1 MTAISLALIFVVVLY
16 TLWTRARGRSET
28 KALPPGPKKLLII
41 GNLLEIPSTRPW
53 VMFAKWARDYGSGVI
68 HISAPGTSII
78 VLSSLE
84 AMRDLLEKRGSRY
97 SDRGPMPMMK
107 DLIGWDFSFDDEW
120 RRQRKLLHR
129 DFSLASVQKLRPQL
143 RDAARELIRDLSN
156 DPQAEVMSLMGL
168 FTARTI
174 IRTLY
179 GLEVPHLNHA
189 YIKNAVDA
197 IQAASAAAVPGAFL
211 VVSHFPIESKL
222 ENNNSVIEGYLPDPA
237 VRSWVVPRRGISE
250 ESKALEEVDRSFAGS
265 SFPGSRTPGVRQQN
279 NTAQPCFVQRQLADC
294 KTAEQIQSLK
304 AAAASMYATGADTT
318 ISPLGTFV
326 LAMMEHPDIQ
336 RHAQDQIDR
345 VVGRGRL
352 PDFEDRA
359 RLPYVDAILK
369 ELFRWRP
376 SGPIGIPHY
385 ISVDD
390 EYRGYHIPAGSKVI
404 ANVWGLLQ
412 NEDLFPDPH
421 DFRPERFLVNG
432 VLREDIVVDPAAI
445 IFGFGRRSSET
456 RTDLGRPAD
465 CQSLPHRLC
474 PGQAFALD
482 SLWITIATL
491 LAAMHIEKP
500 RDESGNIVEP
510 SHEYF
515 YGVNSVAVQVKH
527 HAQVFTE

>member
-107 DLIGWDFSFDDEW
+107 DLIGWDFSFGFLDYDDEW

-211 VVSHFPIESKL
+211 VDTFPIL
-222 ENNNSVIEGYLPDPA
+222 
-237 VRSWVVPRRGISE
+237 RFVPGW
-250 ESKALEEVDRSFAGS
+250 
-265 SFPGSRTPGVRQQN
+265 FPGGGFQKKAKRWRKSIEALQDLPFREVERRVQN

-445 IFGFGRRSSET
+445 IFGFGRR
-456 RTDLGRPAD
+456 
-465 CQSLPHRLC
+465 LC

-515 YGVNSVAVQVKH
+515 YGVVTIPLPFKSSITPRFSQNNVK
-527 HAQVFTE
+527 